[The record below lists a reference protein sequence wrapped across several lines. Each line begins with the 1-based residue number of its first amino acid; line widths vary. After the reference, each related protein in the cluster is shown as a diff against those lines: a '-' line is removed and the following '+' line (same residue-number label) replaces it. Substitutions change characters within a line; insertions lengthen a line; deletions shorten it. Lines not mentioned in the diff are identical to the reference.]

1 MFIKRDNVLV
11 REFYEPKT
19 ASIGAF
25 GIFFHTEKEREKE
38 GVRDLKMIS
47 RSIWVLGELLDMF
60 IFE

>member
-11 REFYEPKT
+11 RKFYEPKT

-47 RSIWVLGELLDMF
+47 RSIWVWGNY
-60 IFE
+60 